1 MPMQDDIRNESTT
14 STVVW
19 SISLSMFAA
28 AAAIIMWFAITATPT

>member
-1 MPMQDDIRNESTT
+1 MPYEDDLRNEGTI

-28 AAAIIMWFAITATPT
+28 AAAIIMWFAIATH

>member
-28 AAAIIMWFAITATPT
+28 AAAIIMWFANTATS